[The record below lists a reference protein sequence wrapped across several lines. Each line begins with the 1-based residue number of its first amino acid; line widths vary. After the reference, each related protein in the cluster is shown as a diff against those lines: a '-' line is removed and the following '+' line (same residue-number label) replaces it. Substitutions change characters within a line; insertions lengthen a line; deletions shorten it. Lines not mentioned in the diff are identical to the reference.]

1 MSNPLEPLLNEIIAR
16 LERGVP
22 PWRQPWAN
30 GADPSTPLRSD
41 GQPFS
46 GSNAWLLAF
55 AGAERGDTSPFWF
68 TFRQA
73 LAIGAPVAK
82 GARSALAILYKTRV
96 VDGRDIVRR
105 GRGWGHVG
113 SGNAFWRDCR
123 GCPADADAGGGGRE
137 RSRDCRDGSGITGL
151 YCRPRP
157 CCYRGR
163 GRLCGLGCSGG
174 L

>member
-16 LERGVP
+16 LERGVA

-55 AGAERGDTSPFWF
+55 AGAERGYASPFWF

-73 LAIGAPVAK
+73 LAIGAPRPGSSMAVTSPMPVTP
-82 GARSALAILYKTRV
+82 ARGK
-96 VDGRDIVRR
+96 
-105 GRGWGHVG
+105 
-113 SGNAFWRDCR
+113 
-123 GCPADADAGGGGRE
+123 
-137 RSRDCRDGSGITGL
+137 
-151 YCRPRP
+151 PRP
-157 CCYRGR
+157 CAI
-163 GRLCGLGCSGG
+163 
-174 L
+174 